1 MRKSSWDSHISH
13 LSTGM
18 VLSHHHHHHHHHHHQ
33 ITITIT
39 IITILSRSGSNVP
52 IVLSLGQTAEDDFKE
67 DDWKRLEAE
76 MIIADRKGWS
86 KWSRWSLPTQGYNK
100 QLKQNC
106 HWSKSK
112 TNANDQVQK
121 HTTVQ
126 VANFLLLQNLL
137 QILTFEKFCP
147 NSYQWNMLWI
157 LCSKLLVCWEK
168 AWDSIKFQQKSVE
181 VHTLPAVCQWANHA
195 KVWKPDLF
203 CKIWFLAKGAA
214 KVIAKAISD
223 VFWYQVTILIDWP
236 FLNVAWYQGGSHRL
250 CSVIATRYGGLYKL
264 SLQRV
269 VIFVKIF
276 CLQRHW
282 CWIIVTKDWTY
293 VGDAFCMKCSRV
305 PKKKG
310 TWQQMWNVGTSSS
323 QKRRQP

>member
-1 MRKSSWDSHISH
+1 MCQSFCPWVRLQRLISKRMI
-13 LSTGM
+13 G
-18 VLSHHHHHHHHHHHQ
+18 
-33 ITITIT
+33 
-39 IITILSRSGSNVP
+39 
-52 IVLSLGQTAEDDFKE
+52 K
-67 DDWKRLEAE
+67 DWKP
-76 MIIADRKGWS
+76 
-86 KWSRWSLPTQGYNK
+86 RWSLQIQKDDQNDQDDRCRHRDTLL

-195 KVWKPDLF
+195 KMWKPDLF

-264 SLQRV
+264 CLQRV
-269 VIFVKIF
+269 VNFVKIF